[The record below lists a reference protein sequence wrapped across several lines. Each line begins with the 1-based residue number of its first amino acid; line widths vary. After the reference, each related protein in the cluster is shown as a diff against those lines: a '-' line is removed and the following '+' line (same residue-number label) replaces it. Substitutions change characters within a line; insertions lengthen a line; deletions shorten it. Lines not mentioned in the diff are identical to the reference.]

1 MTRIDELDHIGKRM
15 PYTMPPE
22 CYNEMEAKVFA
33 ALQSD
38 ARNNRKRK
46 VIRVTMLASV
56 AAAAVVALLLVI
68 APAMKVQHDSLNQ
81 IDVAYAQLSDA
92 DKNYLMEVYQED
104 IFLNQEQE

>member
-1 MTRIDELDHIGKRM
+1 MTQIEELDHVGKRM

-38 ARNNRKRK
+38 ARNYRKRK
-46 VIRVTMLASV
+46 IIRITMLTTV
-56 AAAAVVALLLVI
+56 AAAVAALFLVI
-68 APAMKVQHDSLNQ
+68 APAMKVQHDSLDQ

>member
-1 MTRIDELDHIGKRM
+1 MTQIDELEHVGKRM

-22 CYNEMEAKVFA
+22 CYNEMEAKVLA
-33 ALQSD
+33 ALKSD

-46 VIRVTMLASV
+46 IIRVTTLTTV
-56 AAAAVVALLLVI
+56 AAAVVALLLVV
-68 APAMKVQHDSLNQ
+68 APAMKVQHDSLDQ
-81 IDVAYAQLSDA
+81 IDVAYAKLSDA

>member
-1 MTRIDELDHIGKRM
+1 MTQIDELDHVGKRM
-15 PYTMPPE
+15 PYTMPLE

-46 VIRVTMLASV
+46 IIRVTTLTV
-56 AAAAVVALLLVI
+56 VAAAVVALLLVI
-68 APAMKVQHDSLNQ
+68 APAMKVQHDSLDQ
-81 IDVAYAQLSDA
+81 IDVAYAKLSDA
-92 DKNYLMEVYQED
+92 DKNYLMGVYQED

>member
-1 MTRIDELDHIGKRM
+1 MTQIDELDHVGKRM

-46 VIRVTMLASV
+46 IIRVTTLTV
-56 AAAAVVALLLVI
+56 VAAAVVALLLVI
-68 APAMKVQHDSLNQ
+68 APAMKKVQHDSLDQ

>member
-1 MTRIDELDHIGKRM
+1 MTQIDELEHVGKRM

-46 VIRVTMLASV
+46 IIRVTTLTTV
-56 AAAAVVALLLVI
+56 AAAVVALLLVV
-68 APAMKVQHDSLNQ
+68 APAMKVQHDSLDQ

-92 DKNYLMEVYQED
+92 DKNYLTEVYQED